1 MERKIHKTRLIWV
14 FLVFLT
20 LQGLLLS
27 RLIYL
32 QIAKSINL
40 SKIADSQHKVL
51 IELEPRRGTLYDRN
65 MYKLAFNLNV
75 DSVFAIPRDIDE
87 MQKPAI
93 ARQLSGILNIGE
105 DYILDRLD
113 KKKGFIWIKRK
124 ISDEESGKIK
134 ALKLNGIELIKES
147 KRLYPNG
154 YLASHIIGFAGL
166 DNTGLDGIELLYD
179 KYLKGKAGFR
189 LTNRDAKRR
198 FLPSKDE
205 KLLAPI
211 NGFNIILNIDE
222 TIQNIA
228 EQALDDAY
236 RKYHAKGAV
245 IIVMEPYTGEIL
257 AFANR
262 PTYDP
267 NSFFDSTADLRRN
280 RGVTDSFEPGSVFK
294 IVTASCALE
303 KGVVGF
309 QDKFFCEN
317 GKYWIAGHTLHDHQ
331 SHGVLTFKEVI
342 EKSSNIGTVKVAQ
355 KLVPR
360 DLYNYVRS
368 FGFGRATGID
378 LIGEVEGTTYPP
390 ERWSKATISALPI
403 GQEVT
408 VTAIQLACAI
418 SAIANG
424 GNLVKP
430 WLVREV
436 RDENGETILNF
447 SPQVTRRVIS
457 EETAEKVKEIL
468 KGVVEEGTGTLAKLE
483 SYTAGGKTGT
493 GQKIE
498 PTGVYSHTKFIGS
511 FIGFAPVKNPRIAVA
526 VCLDEP
532 RPFYYGGVVAAPVFK
547 KVTENTLRY
556 LGAAP
561 DIKRPEPL
569 KVVLNVRED

>member
-87 MQKPAI
+87 NQKPAI
-93 ARQLSGILNIGE
+93 SRQLASILNIGE
-105 DYILDRLD
+105 DYILDKLD
-113 KKKGFIWIKRK
+113 KKRGFIWIKRK
-124 ISDEESGKIK
+124 ISDEESGKIR
-134 ALKLNGIELIKES
+134 ALKLKGVELIKES

-166 DNTGLDGIELLYD
+166 DNAGLDGIELVYD

-198 FLPSKDE
+198 FLPSTDE
-205 KLLAPI
+205 KFLAPV
-211 NGFNIILNIDE
+211 NGFNVILNIDE
-222 TIQNIA
+222 NIQNIA
-228 EQALDDAY
+228 EQALDEAY
-236 RKYHAKGAV
+236 RKYRAKGAV
-245 IIVMEPYTGEIL
+245 IIVMEPHTGEIL

-331 SHGVLTFKEVI
+331 SYGVLTFKEVI

-360 DLYNYVRS
+360 DLYNYVRA

-378 LIGEVEGTTYPP
+378 LMGEVEGTTYPP
-390 ERWSKATISALPI
+390 ERWSKTTISALPI

-408 VTAIQLACAI
+408 VTAVQLACAI

-424 GNLVKP
+424 GTLVKP

-436 RDENGETILNF
+436 RDENDETILSF

-498 PTGVYSHTKFIGS
+498 PTGVYSHSRFTGS

-532 RPFYYGGVVAAPVFK
+532 RPLYYGGVVAAPVFK

-556 LGAAP
+556 LGVAP